1 MNTCLLDA
9 IKGAQIHKKI
19 GSEIREFIKLN
30 NKNDSNNTSPSLS
43 LQTIASNI
51 ETKIKDYTQ
60 FDPLNPISRG
70 IAFPVGLSL
79 NNCAAHYTP
88 NSTDHEVLL
97 GKSDILKIDYGV
109 HYNGTIIDSAFTI
122 SIDSKYDEFI
132 DISRKLTQ
140 YAVSLCGPDVILGE
154 MGANIEEYVKS
165 KEIVIDNKT
174 LTLRTMSDLSGH
186 MIRPYE
192 IHAGVAVPNIKI
204 FYPIRMC
211 SNEFYA
217 IEPFIT
223 TGEGKSILKEP
234 NSHYM
239 VNPHFESNNIIT
251 NKTITNKTITNNISK
266 TKITFTKEER
276 ALIDFIKTNY
286 STLPFCE
293 KWIANDSNI
302 LSPYLDLVNLVSKKY
317 LNSYPPI
324 YDIKDS
330 IISQFEHTVYI
341 KENGFINL
349 TQNDYY

>member
-1 MNTCLLDA
+1 MKKSHLLDA

-19 GSEIREFIKLN
+19 GEEIREMITV
-30 NKNDSNNTSPSLS
+30 DSISSLS
-43 LQTIASNI
+43 LQNIANTI

-60 FDPLNPISRG
+60 FDPSNPKSRG
-70 IAFPVGLSL
+70 IGFPVGLSI
-79 NNCAAHYTP
+79 NDCAAHYTP
-88 NSTDHEVLL
+88 NSTDPDVFLQ
-97 GKSDILKIDYGV
+97 KSDILKIDYGV

-122 SIDSKYDEFI
+122 SLDQKYDEFI

-154 MGANIEEYVKS
+154 IGAEIEEYVKS

-174 LTLRTMSDLSGH
+174 LTLRIMSDLSGH

-204 FYPIRMC
+204 FYPIRMRT
-211 SNEFYA
+211 NEFYA

-239 VNPHFESNNIIT
+239 VNPHFDNN
-251 NKTITNKTITNNISK
+251 NTITNTIISK
-266 TKITFTKEER
+266 KQITFTKRER

-286 STLPFCE
+286 YTLPFCE

-302 LSPYLDLVNLVSKKY
+302 VYPYLDLVNLVSKKY

>member
-1 MNTCLLDA
+1 MNTFLLDA

-19 GSEIREFIKLN
+19 GSEIRELIKLN
-30 NKNDSNNTSPSLS
+30 NESNSNNTSNSSSTLS

-60 FDPLNPISRG
+60 FDPHNPTNRG

-88 NSTDHEVLL
+88 NSKDPEILL

-109 HYNGTIIDSAFTI
+109 HYNGIIIDSAFTI
-122 SIDSKYDEFI
+122 SLDQKYDEFI

-154 MGANIEEYVKS
+154 MGSDIEEYVKS

-204 FYPIRMC
+204 FYPIRMKT
-211 SNEFYA
+211 NEFYA

-234 NSHYM
+234 NSHFM
-239 VNPHFESNNIIT
+239 KNPNFDINL
-251 NKTITNKTITNNISK
+251 NK
-266 TKITFTKEER
+266 KIKFTKSEND
-276 ALIDFIKTNY
+276 LIDFINTNY

-293 KWIANDSNI
+293 KWVSSHNM
-302 LSPYLDLVNLVSKKY
+302 SPYLDSLVSKKY
-317 LNSYPPI
+317 LNNYPPI

-349 TQNDYY
+349 TKNDYY